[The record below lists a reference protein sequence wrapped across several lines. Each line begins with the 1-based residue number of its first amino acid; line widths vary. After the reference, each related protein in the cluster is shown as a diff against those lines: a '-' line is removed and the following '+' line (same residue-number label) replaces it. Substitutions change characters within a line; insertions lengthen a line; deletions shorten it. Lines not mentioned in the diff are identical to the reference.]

1 VVIVGELRPNIRV
14 AVLSEGSSV
23 VGFFPFERHR
33 SAGQHPFGMLD
44 SRDASE
50 FRALLARKS
59 TQCRRT
65 GQVEETPVA
74 AHFGLRGGEILAHWF
89 PAYDMSYSKYS
100 RGLIMHMRMAK
111 FTPGVGVR
119 VIDMGTGSTP
129 GRNRAAPA

>member
-1 VVIVGELRPNIRV
+1 
-14 AVLSEGSSV
+14 
-23 VGFFPFERHR
+23 
-33 SAGQHPFGMLD
+33 MLD

-129 GRNRAAPA
+129 GRNRAAPTRRRNSPIFAGVALRGQIAISGYY